1 MPPQQLRCLA
11 QPPAKTNPA
20 QKCSGLH
27 AYTSLPWAAWA
38 AVTSSHCSPANKT
51 LKVVGYLGIAKRPH
65 HHHPHS
71 NRPHHPNL
79 YSLLT
84 PFLLFQTHN
93 ISMLDLQIEAAS
105 FVQLLGGG
113 EQKQKKPTSFWDCKP
128 FSRSER
134 NTQLKH
140 SSKHSSPEQ
149 SKFTSAQ
156 QYLSLQLRD
165 IQQDAL
171 NQCKMARN

>member
-51 LKVVGYLGIAKRPH
+51 LKVVAYLGIAKRPH

-113 EQKQKKPTSFWDCKP
+113 GTKTKKNPQASGTVSPSPGLKETHNW
-128 FSRSER
+128 
-134 NTQLKH
+134 NTAQSTAHLSSPSLRAH
-140 SSKHSSPEQ
+140 SSISP
-149 SKFTSAQ
+149 
-156 QYLSLQLRD
+156 Y
-165 IQQDAL
+165 
-171 NQCKMARN
+171 N

>member
-1 MPPQQLRCLA
+1 MPPQQLRRLA

-51 LKVVGYLGIAKRPH
+51 LKVVAYLGIAKRPH

-71 NRPHHPNL
+71 NRPHHPSL

-84 PFLLFQTHN
+84 PISSLSNSQYLHVRSADWGSIFCSATGGGGTKTKKNPQASGTVSPSPGLKETHN
-93 ISMLDLQIEAAS
+93 
-105 FVQLLGGG
+105 
-113 EQKQKKPTSFWDCKP
+113 W
-128 FSRSER
+128 
-134 NTQLKH
+134 NTAQSTAHLSSPSLRAH
-140 SSKHSSPEQ
+140 SSISP
-149 SKFTSAQ
+149 
-156 QYLSLQLRD
+156 Y
-165 IQQDAL
+165 
-171 NQCKMARN
+171 N

>member
-1 MPPQQLRCLA
+1 MPPQQLRRLA

-113 EQKQKKPTSFWDCKP
+113 NKNKKNPQASGTVSP
-128 FSRSER
+128 SPG
-134 NTQLKH
+134 LKETH
-140 SSKHSSPEQ
+140 
-149 SKFTSAQ
+149 
-156 QYLSLQLRD
+156 
-165 IQQDAL
+165 
-171 NQCKMARN
+171 N